1 MSFSA
6 FQLKSHVKIS
16 LWIWIFLTFTACS
29 TAYVQ
34 KPQPVNHV
42 VLLWFS
48 EAAGEDY
55 FEEVRSK
62 AEHLKNIPG
71 IQALIIGLAITS
83 DRPIVDDS
91 FHLGL
96 LFQFDSK
103 EAMNRYLNH
112 PAHEQFVEHYI
123 KGKINKL
130 IVYDF

>member
-1 MSFSA
+1 M
-6 FQLKSHVKIS
+6 KINV
-16 LWIWIFLTFTACS
+16 LIWICFAFSACS

-48 EAAGEDY
+48 ETAGEAY
-55 FEEVRSK
+55 FAEVAAR

-71 IQALIIGLAITS
+71 IQALMIGPAITS

-103 EAMNRYLNH
+103 EAMNLYLKH

-123 KGKINKL
+123 KGKIKKL